1 MRPEE
6 LEAESAREDGRDPD
20 LVRLEELAA
29 ALHAK
34 GVDFRVEHGAVVTPK
49 SATDRDRDVTVDL
62 GRDHYRIGV
71 VSDTHGGSK
80 YEQLTA
86 LRSFYRYAD
95 EREVDFFL
103 HAGDVTQ
110 GPDRMHRDQYLGV
123 HAHGSD
129 QQVDYVAATYPR
141 SERGTKTYVITGNH
155 DDSFLNEG
163 GTNVVRQLCAKRDD
177 WVYVGQDAAY
187 LTIGGL
193 RTYITHPDGGG
204 SYAKSYKLQKLAS
217 SLPVEKDVRLILSG
231 HYHSYAAT
239 LERGT
244 YALMLPCFQSQYS
257 WLARKFLHPDIG
269 GLILDIWLDDAGR
282 VARIAHELVTY
293 PALEDDWDH
302 EVSAQVSRAWSSAG
316 LEL

>member
-1 MRPEE
+1 MRAED
-6 LEAESAREDGRDPD
+6 LEAETAREDGRDPD
-20 LVRLEELAA
+20 LARLEELAA

-49 SATDRDRDVTVDL
+49 RATDVDRDFAVDL

-95 EREVDFFL
+95 EREVDLFI
-103 HAGDVTQ
+103 HAGDLTQ

-141 SERGTKTYVITGNH
+141 SERGALTYVITGNH

-163 GTNVVRQLCAKRDD
+163 GTNVVRQVTAKREDF
-177 WVYVGQDAAY
+177 VYVGQDAAY

-193 RTYITHPDGGG
+193 RAYVTHPDGGG
-204 SYAKSYKLQKLAS
+204 AYAKTYKLQKLAAVM
-217 SLPVEKDVRLILSG
+217 PVEKDVRLLLVG

-244 YALMLPCFQSQYS
+244 YALQLPCFQSQYS

-269 GLILDIWLDDAGR
+269 GVILDLWLDDAGR
-282 VARIAHELVTY
+282 PARIAHELVTY
-293 PALEDDWDH
+293 APRYEDWDH
-302 EVSAQVSRAWSSAG
+302 DASVEVSRAWSPNPEAG
-316 LEL
+316 